1 MRRRVVV
8 TGLGC
13 VTPLANQ
20 IDALWEAVLAGRSG
34 IHPLT
39 ILDTTHHKVKFGGD
53 CSNFVPGDAVEA
65 KEVKR
70 LDRFV
75 LFAMYAAK
83 YAVLDSGID
92 FAQED
97 RYRSGCILGS
107 GIGGLNEIEEQM
119 FRLFSKGPDRVS
131 PFTIPK
137 MMLNAAGGN
146 VGIEY
151 GLHGPNF
158 AVATACA
165 SSNNAMGDAL
175 KAIRY
180 DEADI
185 MITGG
190 TEAAITSIGVAGFS
204 NMKALSTR
212 NDEPEKA
219 SRPFDR
225 DRDGF
230 VLSEGCGVL
239 VFEELE
245 HAKKRGA
252 KIYAEI
258 VGYGG
263 SCDAGHITAPDAEGR
278 GAGRAMSNALR
289 DAGLN
294 PSDVDYINAHGT
306 STPLGDKAE
315 TIAVKHVFGESA
327 RKVAISSTKGHL
339 GHALGA
345 SGSIEMILS
354 ILSCYRNTIP
364 PTINLENPDP
374 ECDLDYTPLQ
384 PKERTVHYAMNNSFG
399 FGGHNATM
407 ICRKWTGN

>member
-1 MRRRVVV
+1 MKRRVVV

-13 VTPLANQ
+13 VTPLANCV
-20 IDALWEAVLAGRSG
+20 DGLWRKILDGRSG
-34 IHPLT
+34 IHALSIIDP
-39 ILDTTHHKVKFGGD
+39 DPHKVRFGGD
-53 CSNFVPGDAVEA
+53 CADFEPGDAIDA

-75 LFAMYAAK
+75 QFAMFAAK
-83 YAVLDSGID
+83 GAVADSGID
-92 FAQED
+92 FAAED
-97 RYRSGCILGS
+97 SFRCGAILGS

-119 FRLFSKGPDRVS
+119 FRLFSKGPERVS

-146 VGIEY
+146 LSIAY
-151 GLHGPNF
+151 GLRGPNF

-180 DEADI
+180 DEADV

-190 TEAAITSIGVAGFS
+190 TEAAITAMGVAGFA

-219 SRPFDR
+219 SRPFDA

-245 HAKKRGA
+245 HAKRRGA
-252 KIYAEI
+252 KIYAE
-258 VGYGG
+258 VLGYGG
-263 SCDAGHITAPDAEGR
+263 SCDAGHITAPDTEGR
-278 GAGRAMSNALR
+278 GAAQAMRNALR
-289 DAGLN
+289 DAGLD
-294 PSDVDYINAHGT
+294 PGRIDYINAHGT

-315 TIAVKHVFGESA
+315 TVAIKAVFGEDA
-327 RKVAISSTKGHL
+327 RRVAISSTKGHL

-354 ILSCYRNTIP
+354 VLACYRDVIP
-364 PTINLENPDP
+364 PTINLDKPDP
-374 ECDLDYTPLQ
+374 DCDLDYTPHQ
-384 PKERTVHYAMNNSFG
+384 PRERRVDVAMNNSFG
-399 FGGHNATM
+399 FGGHNATL
-407 ICRKWTGN
+407 ICGKFGG